1 MNSGILGKEIQPQ
14 LEEYFFD
21 DEQKLAN
28 FNSVLYLINEKLSSF
43 KKLFNKEI

>member
-1 MNSGILGKEIQPQ
+1 MKENLDKDELRNIWERKIQPQ

-28 FNSVLYLINEKLSSF
+28 FQFST
-43 KKLFNKEI
+43 LFD